1 MQPCRILLQGSTL
14 HLLHA
19 DYLDPLLRAAGF
31 SWDQSGKAYV
41 KRAIDVAC
49 MVEAASVL
57 DITAQAVVEAVQ
69 SAASQTQRKGAGWPS
84 FQALRVS
91 VDDNMVHVSGPPG
104 IMEHAR
110 SMGFQPVHQSALKL
124 GVRQVAINN
133 EKNNEM
139 NKEREHEREFKLG
152 VGQLAMDCMD
162 NEMSTAINN
171 GMNAVNNER
180 AHQRAMTLGVGQVEL
195 KMGVRQ
201 VAQLMA
207 ADLHTAFRHAS
218 SSLSLSSSSLSS
230 SSLSSASISPPPDGD
245 AAEPRANRKSD
256 PEQSIQAADTE
267 KNAPAAQDTDIKAAD
282 IKAAD
287 TGKSTSGAQDAGPE
301 QDIEAEGTDKNARAT
316 CDARDDDKI
325 LLQHVTPQAVVALI
339 QRSIETLAEK
349 LARGSSAPSS
359 KPQIRIQNDEVQ
371 VLNAYD
377 VKDMLRSLGF
387 TWNTESACWRM
398 DAMQLLER
406 MQAHELSAITIDD
419 ILALEPGTSARLEIS
434 DGEVLVYNSYAIKDK
449 LRALDFR
456 FDSERRAWV
465 RSVFEVTQLLEL
477 EDHADI
483 TLDQILAHPEST
495 AFPSELSSAG
505 ELRKPHITCDDDQVC
520 VFDSYDVKDK
530 LKALSFRFDSA
541 RAVWTRPTAEVL
553 SLLALDDKTDI
564 SIQRLF
570 ECSPPEVGATDEDG
584 AAGASLEIIND
595 EVLIYNSYA
604 IKDKLRAL
612 DFRFDSERRAWVRSV
627 FEVKRLLEVTDHA
640 DITLEQILALSESMV
655 PILSSSSLSLSEGQR
670 HPVTAASGSDG
681 SPPPIG
687 PELQVDGGNV
697 TVRRCYDIKDQLRS
711 RGFRWDAA
719 GRVWSRTT
727 SEVLLLLGVTDSS
740 QITLKAV
747 LQANETQRG
756 GASPPT
762 AASMPQNIFS
772 TENTFSTFGASSPTN
787 ASSPDLEL
795 FVAAVE
801 EQEAHAAAQNT
812 FSSQNTFSTIAA
824 QGRVADNDH
833 FSPGA
838 QEESNEG
845 QEGEGGAGGRK
856 REKEDA
862 KRETPALEGDENCS
876 IPTAALLAKGAEY
889 GEGKS
894 TDGVGGR
901 GGGVSRVPNLCVEG
915 ELVIVARCYAIKDQL
930 RMRGFRWD
938 AANRY

>member
-1 MQPCRILLQGSTL
+1 MRSDAIRDRLSDCMLFQHSHAAFENINACVLCGEQPCSVVGCQVIWG
-14 HLLHA
+14 
-19 DYLDPLLRAAGF
+19 LR
-31 SWDQSGKAYV
+31 
-41 KRAIDVAC
+41 
-49 MVEAASVL
+49 E
-57 DITAQAVVEAVQ
+57 
-69 SAASQTQRKGAGWPS
+69 
-84 FQALRVS
+84 
-91 VDDNMVHVSGPPG
+91 
-104 IMEHAR
+104 
-110 SMGFQPVHQSALKL
+110 
-124 GVRQVAINN
+124 
-133 EKNNEM
+133 
-139 NKEREHEREFKLG
+139 
-152 VGQLAMDCMD
+152 
-162 NEMSTAINN
+162 
-171 GMNAVNNER
+171 
-180 AHQRAMTLGVGQVEL
+180 
-195 KMGVRQ
+195 
-201 VAQLMA
+201 
-207 ADLHTAFRHAS
+207 
-218 SSLSLSSSSLSS
+218 
-230 SSLSSASISPPPDGD
+230 
-245 AAEPRANRKSD
+245 
-256 PEQSIQAADTE
+256 
-267 KNAPAAQDTDIKAAD
+267 
-282 IKAAD
+282 
-287 TGKSTSGAQDAGPE
+287 
-301 QDIEAEGTDKNARAT
+301 
-316 CDARDDDKI
+316 
-325 LLQHVTPQAVVALI
+325 
-339 QRSIETLAEK
+339 
-349 LARGSSAPSS
+349 
-359 KPQIRIQNDEVQ
+359 Q
-371 VLNAYD
+371 VL
-377 VKDMLRSLGF
+377 
-387 TWNTESACWRM
+387 
-398 DAMQLLER
+398 
-406 MQAHELSAITIDD
+406 I
-419 ILALEPGTSARLEIS
+419 
-434 DGEVLVYNSYAIKDK
+434 YNSYAIKDK
-449 LRALDFR
+449 LRALEFR

-564 SIQRLF
+564 SIQRLL
-570 ECSPPEVGATDEDG
+570 ECQAASATDEDG